1 MYLLDTNVISD
12 GRKRVPPVM
21 RWLDEVGRGQSYL
34 SVVSLGEIEAGIV
47 KLQRRD
53 SAAGSTLAQWFA
65 GVRQEFDD
73 RILPIDERVA
83 LAWGRII
90 AGRTRNIADALIA
103 ATAQV
108 HRLTLVTRN
117 VRDFAD
123 LDLPLI
129 DPWAAT

>member
-1 MYLLDTNVISD
+1 M
-12 GRKRVPPVM
+12 
-21 RWLDEVGRGQSYL
+21 
-34 SVVSLGEIEAGIV
+34 
-47 KLQRRD
+47 
-53 SAAGSTLAQWFA
+53 AQWFA